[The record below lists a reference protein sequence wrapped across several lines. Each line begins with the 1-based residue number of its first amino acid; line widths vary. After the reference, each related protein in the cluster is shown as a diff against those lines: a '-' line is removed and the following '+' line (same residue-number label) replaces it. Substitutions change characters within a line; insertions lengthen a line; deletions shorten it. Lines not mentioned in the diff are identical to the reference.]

1 MILKYAIIK
10 LQILKCAILKVN
22 ILKVGKI
29 IYLIIYNKNMN
40 QDLKDMNKDKYKI
53 KTFFNSLF

>member
-22 ILKVGKI
+22 ILKVKKI

-40 QDLKDMNKDKYKI
+40 KDLKDMNNYKYKI